1 MSLLDFGKQEIVK
14 SHQCLLVLVAFAQ
27 RQIYNNF
34 AEDFNSIDFIPASL
48 QIQPLG
54 EVSPRFDERPRA
66 KR

>member
-34 AEDFNSIDFIPASL
+34 AEDSNNIDFIPAGL
-48 QIQPLG
+48 QIQPFSQ
-54 EVSPRFDERPRA
+54 VSPRFDERLKS

>member
-34 AEDFNSIDFIPASL
+34 AEDSNSIDFIPAGL
-48 QIQPLG
+48 QIQPFSQ
-54 EVSPRFDERPRA
+54 VSPTCDERLKS